1 MARTRGGNLWRQL
14 VAVLVAAGLWFL
26 FGGQKVVE
34 RAIRVPLEY
43 TNLPSGIEMTGETPT
58 VVDIRVR
65 GSEAALARIAPGE
78 LVAVLNLAGAKPG
91 QRLFHVTGDDVRA
104 PSGVTVMQVT
114 PSSVAVGFEPSAS
127 KIVPVSPA
135 VEGTPAYGFEVGAI
149 AATPPTVQVFGPAG
163 ALAGIQAVITEPV
176 SVAGASSAV
185 TDTVTLGVSDPTLRI
200 GHPQRV
206 TVAVQL
212 RPAPVERIVSGV
224 PVEIR
229 GGRVSA
235 SEPSEVTVTLKA
247 AAPVVDDLAAG
258 SVKAFVDATGARPG
272 AALPVQV
279 EAVAGVAVVRVDP
292 AQVTVRAR

>member
-1 MARTRGGNLWRQL
+1 MARARGRNLWRQV

-26 FGGQKVVE
+26 FGGQTVVE

-43 TNLPSGIEMTGETPT
+43 TNLPSGIEMTGEIPA
-58 VVDIRVR
+58 VVDLRVR

-91 QRLFHVTGDDVRA
+91 QRLFNIAGDDVRA
-104 PSGVTVMQVT
+104 PSGVTVVQVT
-114 PSSVAVGFEPSAS
+114 PSSVPVGFEASAS

-135 VEGTPAYGFEVGAI
+135 VEGRPAYGFEVGTI
-149 AATPPTVQVFGPAG
+149 TSTPPAVEVFGPAG
-163 ALAGIQAVITEPV
+163 ALAGIQAVITEPL
-176 SVAGASSAV
+176 SVAGASAAV
-185 TDTVTLGVSDPTLRI
+185 TGTVTVGVSDRTLRV

-206 TVAVQL
+206 TVAVQV

-229 GGRVSA
+229 GDGAGISVPA
-235 SEPSEVTVTLKA
+235 DVMVTLKA
-247 AAPVVDDLAAG
+247 TAPVFDDLPAG
-258 SVKAFVDATGARPG
+258 SVRAFVDVPRARGA

-279 EAVAGVAVVRVDP
+279 EAAAGVTVVRIEP
-292 AQVTVRAR
+292 AQVMVRAR